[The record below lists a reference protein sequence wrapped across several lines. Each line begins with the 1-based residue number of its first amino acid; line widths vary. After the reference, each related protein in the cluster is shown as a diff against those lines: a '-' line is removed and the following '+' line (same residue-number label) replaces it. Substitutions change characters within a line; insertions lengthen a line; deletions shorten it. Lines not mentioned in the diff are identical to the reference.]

1 MKQHPEFSTL
11 PKRISAP
18 ELSALDLPDR
28 LHRCILQMV
37 LNGTLPPGYRL
48 PATRALSIH
57 LKMARVTVEQAYA
70 RLRADG
76 YLQRHVGKGSFVCEQ
91 IDPSLLHETP
101 PLPRRVNNSD
111 KSLTKAFDQQSTS
124 KHFSDASNQNT
135 AALSKRGTLAIAGG
149 ASRNGGTE
157 GAFVTGIPDT
167 RTFPTAIWERLQ
179 RQAVKEYRNEILLYG
194 DPQGAEPLR
203 RAIAEYLNQKRGT
216 RANPEQI
223 LILNCA
229 QQAFTLCAQLLCDV
243 GDTLFV
249 EDPTYRGARRAF
261 EAAGVQVAPIPVDA
275 DGLNIDALAKSKI
288 AGKGIYITPSH
299 QYPTG
304 AALVLSRRLEL
315 IGWAK
320 AKNAWIIEDDYDSDF
335 HYEGQPTA
343 CVHSLD
349 RSDRTIYVGTF
360 SKSLFPGIRLGYMVL
375 PPELVRPMTTARTLM
390 DGHSNYLSQLTLA
403 KFINGG
409 FFATHIRAV
418 RKLYDERRSVIATE
432 IDKQLRG
439 IAHATLPPGGL
450 QLPCFLAEDFPL
462 SESETIDLLRAKG
475 LKLTGLSQFYQ
486 NAPAPQGWLLGFASL
501 TPAEIRSGIRK
512 IASTLKAQIK
522 SKA

>member
-1 MKQHPEFSTL
+1 M
-11 PKRISAP
+11 SAP

-28 LHRCILQMV
+28 LHRCILRMV
-37 LNGTLPPGYRL
+37 LDGTLPPGYRL
-48 PATRALSIH
+48 PATRALSIQ
-57 LKMARVTVEQAYA
+57 LQMARVTVEQAYA

-91 IDPSLLHETP
+91 IDPSLLHEP
-101 PLPRRVNNSD
+101 APLSHITKNSG
-111 KSLTKAFDQQSTS
+111 KSPTS
-124 KHFSDASNQNT
+124 ASSQKTALKSPSHTSDHAS
-135 AALSKRGTLAIAGG
+135 AALSKRSTLAIAGG

-179 RQAVKEYRNEILLYG
+179 RQAMKEYRSEILLYG
-194 DPQGAEPLR
+194 DPQGAELLR
-203 RAIAEYLNQKRGT
+203 QAIAEYLNQKRGT

-243 GDTLFV
+243 GDILFV
-249 EDPTYRGARRAF
+249 EDPTYRGAKRAF
-261 EAAGVQVAPIPVDA
+261 EATGVKVAPIPVDA
-275 DGLNIDALAKSKI
+275 NGLMVDALAKSKI
-288 AGKGIYITPSH
+288 TGKGIYITPSH

-304 AALVLSRRLEL
+304 ATLALSRRLEL

-320 AKNAWIIEDDYDSDF
+320 ANNTWIVEDDYDSDF
-335 HYEGQPTA
+335 HYDGQPTA

-390 DGHSNYLSQLTLA
+390 DGHSHYLSQLTLA
-403 KFINGG
+403 KFISGG

-418 RKLYDERRSVIATE
+418 RKLYDERRTVIASE
-432 IDKQLRG
+432 IDRQLHG

-450 QLPCFLAEDFPL
+450 QLPCFLSEDFPL
-462 SESETIDLLRAKG
+462 SESETINLLKAKG
-475 LKLTGLSQFYQ
+475 IQLTGLSQFYQ
-486 NAPAPQGWLLGFASL
+486 NAHAPQGWLLGFASL

-512 IASTLKAQIK
+512 IASTLKEQIK
-522 SKA
+522 SK

>member
-1 MKQHPEFSTL
+1 M
-11 PKRISAP
+11 SAP

-28 LHRCILQMV
+28 LHRCVLRMV
-37 LNGTLPPGYRL
+37 LDGTLPPGYRL
-48 PATRALSIH
+48 PATRALSLH

-91 IDPSLLHETP
+91 IDPSLLHEAA
-101 PLPRRVNNSD
+101 PRPRSTKGSG
-111 KSLTKAFDQQSTS
+111 KSPASAAAQKATAKDPSGTDS
-124 KHFSDASNQNT
+124 RST
-135 AALSKRGTLAIAGG
+135 AALSNRGNLMIAGG
-149 ASRNGGTE
+149 PSRNVGTE

-179 RQAVKEYRNEILLYG
+179 RQAVKEYRNQILLYG

-203 RAIAEYLNQKRGT
+203 QAIAEYLNQKRGT

-229 QQAFTLCAQLLCDV
+229 QQAFTLCAQLLCDA
-243 GDTLFV
+243 GDTLLV
-249 EDPTYRGARRAF
+249 EDPTYRGAKRAF
-261 EAAGVQVAPIPVDA
+261 EAAGVRVAPMPVDA
-275 DGLNIDALAKSKI
+275 GGLIVDEVVRRKTAA
-288 AGKGIYITPSH
+288 KGIYITPSH

-304 AALVLSRRLEL
+304 ATLALSRRLEL

-320 AKNAWIIEDDYDSDF
+320 ANNTWIIEDDYDSDF

-375 PPELVRPMTTARTLM
+375 PPELVRPLTTARTLI

-403 KFINGG
+403 KFISGG

-418 RKLYDERRSVIATE
+418 RKLYDERRTVIATE

-462 SESETIDLLRAKG
+462 GESETIGLLKAKG
-475 LKLTGLSQFYQ
+475 IQLTGLSQFYA

-512 IASTLKAQIK
+512 IANTLKEQIK